1 MLNQIEEFFDMYY
14 MTSICL
20 IFIAESNGVDDNK
33 SEAIEEVRN
42 EKFRS
47 PVHSIIKKPS
57 SEKQARFSVANV
69 TKEPGGH
76 VESSNV
82 KFQEEVLYNKIL
94 F

>member
-1 MLNQIEEFFDMYY
+1 M
-14 MTSICL
+14 
-20 IFIAESNGVDDNK
+20 
-33 SEAIEEVRN
+33 RN

-82 KFQEEVLYNKIL
+82 KFQEEVFIFKTLISTKSNLYIEIFTFYKKNSSQTTISY
-94 F
+94 